1 MSETSKY
8 DFFMEELASLEKK
21 IYTFIQR
28 DVELSEEN
36 KRLVKRAQQLET
48 ENEILN
54 LKLKEVEEKVVNI
67 QDTEI
72 VSNDS
77 LNSEEKER
85 IKTKIDDLISKIDYH
100 LRS

>member
-1 MSETSKY
+1 
-8 DFFMEELASLEKK
+8 MEELASLEKK